1 MSGNVIHAGTLIGC
15 PHGGRAG
22 AAPAPSHSVLLDSL
36 PAATGALVHTVT
48 GCRHTVDGV
57 PVPCT
62 SVRWTPAADSVLV
75 DGAPVLLESTPGLCF
90 TAGLVPQGPP
100 VITTAADRGV
110 ACG

>member
-1 MSGNVIHAGTLIGC
+1 MSGKVIHAGTAIGC

-22 AAPAPSHSVLLDSL
+22 AVPSASHDVLVDGLS
-36 PAATGALVHTVT
+36 AVSGTAVHTVT
-48 GCRHTVDGV
+48 GCRHTVDGI

-62 SVRWTPAADSVLV
+62 SIRWTPADGGVLL
-75 DGAPVLLESTPGLCF
+75 DGSPLLLESTSARCL

-100 VITTAADRGV
+100 VVGGSSYEGV